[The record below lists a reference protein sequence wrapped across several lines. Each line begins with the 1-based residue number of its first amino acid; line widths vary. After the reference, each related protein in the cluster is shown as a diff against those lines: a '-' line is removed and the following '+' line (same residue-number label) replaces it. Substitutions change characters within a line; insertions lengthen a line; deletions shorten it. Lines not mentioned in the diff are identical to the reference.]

1 MSAMLRQD
9 LFELVLSP
17 ILVLGIWS
25 IVFIN
30 FRVWRRWDAPAPL
43 LALVWAC
50 VSTLYL
56 LASGSILFPI
66 SSTTMGYVF
75 ASLIAFSFGAMF
87 AWREAKPGAQ
97 AEAIDDHERLVR
109 TRILQGL
116 VLFLIVTLPF
126 YLRDAFQG
134 VSLDE
139 PALLLAELR
148 RKGLDSAGET
158 RSFSFIRNLSQIS
171 FVVALSLPFV
181 ATQSKRLWITRVV
194 AILIAVMHGLSTGSK
209 AVVPSIIIALLIISY
224 GNNTVRRSVLKP
236 VLTVF
241 FGVALFLVA
250 VRFTAMAYIEGS
262 FIDLLPVLA
271 EVFLLY
277 VAAPLVA
284 LDQALSDPFS
294 VSVIGQDPY
303 RSVQFVI
310 NGVSNTFGLGGVEN
324 IPSLH
329 ASFLQT
335 GPSVPDAVNTYTH
348 LISYHLMGGPLVAL
362 LSVAFLGFLLG
373 SLFCRIRLGLVSLH
387 VYYSILAVGLVFSF
401 GGEGFLMNAPN
412 LIKGLFVC
420 LTVNWLL
427 PALFVRPVDRIPRNS
442 LAL

>member
-1 MSAMLRQD
+1 MLRQD

-25 IVFIN
+25 IVLIN

-66 SSTTMGYVF
+66 SSTTIGYVF

-97 AEAIDDHERLVR
+97 AGAIDDHERLVR

-116 VLFLIVTLPF
+116 VIFLMVTLPF
-126 YLRDAFQG
+126 YLRDAFDG

-181 ATQSKRLWITRVV
+181 ATPSKRLWVTRVA
-194 AILIAVMHGLSTGSK
+194 AILIAVVHGLSTGSK

-224 GNNTVRRSVLKP
+224 GNNAVRRSVLKP

-241 FGVALFLVA
+241 VGVALFLVA

-277 VAAPLVA
+277 VASPLVA
-284 LDQALSDPFS
+284 LDQALSDPLS

-310 NGVSNTFGLGGVEN
+310 NGISNTFGLGGAEN
-324 IPSLH
+324 IPGLH

-348 LISYHLMGGPLVAL
+348 LISYHLMGGPSVAL
-362 LSVAFLGFLLG
+362 LSLAVLGFLLG
-373 SLFCRIRLGLVSLH
+373 SLFCRIRPSLISLN

-412 LIKGLFVC
+412 LIKALFVC

-427 PALFVRPVDRIPRNS
+427 PMLFVRPVDRIRKNS

>member
-1 MSAMLRQD
+1 MLRQD

-25 IVFIN
+25 ITFIN
-30 FRVWRRWDAPAPL
+30 FRIWRRWDAPAPL

-56 LASGSILFPI
+56 LASGTVLFVI

-75 ASLIAFSFGAMF
+75 ASLIAFSFGTLF

-97 AEAIDDHERLVR
+97 AEAIDDHERMVR

-126 YLRDAFQG
+126 YLRDAFDG

-148 RKGLDSAGET
+148 RKGLDSAGDA
-158 RSFSFIRNLSQIS
+158 RSFSLIRNLSQIS

-181 ATQSKRLWITRVV
+181 ATPSKRLWITRVV
-194 AILIAVMHGLSTGSK
+194 AILIAVVHGLSTGSK

-224 GNNTVRRSVLKP
+224 GNNAVRRSVLKP
-236 VLTVF
+236 VLTVLL
-241 FGVALFLVA
+241 GVALFLVA

-271 EVFLLY
+271 EVLLIY
-277 VAAPLVA
+277 VASPLVA
-284 LDQALSDPFS
+284 LDQALSDPLS
-294 VSVIGQDPY
+294 VNVIGQNPY
-303 RSVQFVI
+303 RSIQFVI
-310 NGVSNTFGLGGVEN
+310 NGFSSTFGLGGTES

-335 GPSVPDAVNTYTH
+335 GPSLPDSANTYTH
-348 LISYHLMGGPLVAL
+348 LISYHQMGGPPVAFVWLV
-362 LSVAFLGFLLG
+362 FLGFLLATF
-373 SLFCRIRLGLVSLH
+373 FCRIQSGRIASH
-387 VYYSILAVGLVFSF
+387 VYYSILSVGLVFSF
-401 GGEGFLMNAPN
+401 NGEGLLLSAPN
-412 LIKGLFVC
+412 LIKVLFVC
-420 LTVNWLL
+420 LIVNWLL
-427 PALFVRPVDRIPRNS
+427 PVLFFRAVHPIRKNS
-442 LAL
+442 LVL

>member
-1 MSAMLRQD
+1 MLAMLRQD

-25 IVFIN
+25 IVLIN

-181 ATQSKRLWITRVV
+181 ATPSKRLWITRVV
-194 AILIAVMHGLSTGSK
+194 AILIAVAHGLSTGSK

-277 VAAPLVA
+277 VASPLVA
-284 LDQALSDPFS
+284 LDQALSDPLS
-294 VSVIGQDPY
+294 VDVIGQNPY

-310 NGVSNTFGLGGVEN
+310 NGISSTFGLGGTES

-335 GPSVPDAVNTYTH
+335 GPSVPDSANTYTH
-348 LISYHLMGGPLVAL
+348 LIAYHQMGGPLVAFFWL
-362 LSVAFLGFLLG
+362 VFLGFLLAT
-373 SLFCRIRLGLVSLH
+373 LFCRIRSGSISSH

-401 GGEGFLMNAPN
+401 NGEGLLLNAPN

>member
-1 MSAMLRQD
+1 MLRQD

-25 IVFIN
+25 IVLIN

-75 ASLIAFSFGAMF
+75 ASLIAFSFGAMC
-87 AWREAKPGAQ
+87 AWHEAKPGAQ
-97 AEAIDDHERLVR
+97 AEALDNHERLVR

-116 VLFLIVTLPF
+116 VVFLIVTLPF

-181 ATQSKRLWITRVV
+181 ATPSRRLWVTRVA
-194 AILIAVMHGLSTGSK
+194 AILIAVVHGLSTGSK

-224 GNNTVRRSVLKP
+224 GNTAERRSVLKP

-241 FGVALFLVA
+241 VGVALFLVA

-284 LDQALSDPFS
+284 LDQALSDPLS
-294 VSVIGQDPY
+294 VSVMGQDPY

-310 NGVSNTFGLGGVEN
+310 NGISNTFGLGGAEN
-324 IPSLH
+324 IPGLH

-348 LISYHLMGGPLVAL
+348 LISYHLMGGPSVAL
-362 LSVAFLGFLLG
+362 LSLAFLGFLLG
-373 SLFCRIRLGLVSLH
+373 SLFCRIRPGLISLN

-401 GGEGFLMNAPN
+401 GGEGFLMHAPN

-427 PALFVRPVDRIPRNS
+427 PTLFVRPVDRIRKNS
-442 LAL
+442 MAL